1 MRNCRVTTEYQR
13 KGLDLVVLE
22 NGLLR
27 VEVLAGKGGDI
38 TEIRDKRT
46 DINVL
51 FETPHEWRPPG
62 EGAAGAPDDHFRF
75 LDHYPGGWQ
84 DVLPGAGGPATVH
97 GAPLS
102 LHGEAT
108 LVPWD
113 VTIVED
119 GSEKVAVSLKTS
131 LTRYPLEITR
141 KIGLE
146 AGQSTLSV
154 EESVINR
161 GEVSVDYSWMQH
173 IALGEPLIAPSAT
186 VSVPCET
193 VLVDPDN
200 DHPNACLP
208 AGETFEWP
216 ICDLD
221 DRAVDLR
228 TFPAKEER
236 VHDLVALTNL
246 ADGRFSVENPELD
259 LRVDVT
265 FPRRLFEYLWYWQ
278 PLGGFVEAPFYGRNY
293 NIGLEPSTSV
303 PNAGLE
309 EAIEDSSAK
318 TLEAGSTVAATFEF
332 RTRPAEGEI
341 EESDAELADN

>member
-193 VLVDPDN
+193 VLVDPDH
-200 DHPNACLP
+200 DHPNARLP

-216 ICDLD
+216 ICDID
-221 DRAVDLR
+221 DRGVNLR
-228 TFPAKEER
+228 TSPQRKYRCGPAPDGFCYMSSNPYLSHER
-236 VHDLVALTNL
+236 T
-246 ADGRFSVENPELD
+246 
-259 LRVDVT
+259 
-265 FPRRLFEYLWYWQ
+265 
-278 PLGGFVEAPFYGRNY
+278 
-293 NIGLEPSTSV
+293 
-303 PNAGLE
+303 
-309 EAIEDSSAK
+309 
-318 TLEAGSTVAATFEF
+318 GSHL
-332 RTRPAEGEI
+332 RPARAVRLRASGRPHRNNWAVQK
-341 EESDAELADN
+341 SPSRDCRMDCL